1 MLSVKTRRR
10 EVKIGSG
17 GDTPE
22 FGAVNWTEDEATA
35 RQAKVAFLSWKMSS
49 RAEREREGDKP
60 FRPQER
66 GLDSIQS
73 RKLSPKLSPKFSQK
87 KPSKSYIKKFE
98 NQKFRHF
105 RHVSKARDNFRD

>member
-22 FGAVNWTEDEATA
+22 FRAMKWTEDEATA

-49 RAEREREGDKP
+49 RAEREGEKP
-60 FRPQER
+60 FRPEER
-66 GLDSIQS
+66 AAE
-73 RKLSPKLSPKFSQK
+73 PK
-87 KPSKSYIKKFE
+87 
-98 NQKFRHF
+98 
-105 RHVSKARDNFRD
+105 